1 MFQPQISDGLGHAEQ
16 HAFCGVLLMSFGG
29 QILRVLFR
37 VEIVLAISAYVLIF
51 GLLITDVVMRE
62 LGLGSIFG
70 AQRISVYLMIICG
83 FLGLGLAASQGRHL
97 RPRFL
102 DGVIPASLSA
112 TADRIGSV
120 IMTAVFAVF
129 GVIAVQFLLE
139 AIEYGE
145 LARTIRIPMW
155 SIQVIVPYA
164 FFSTALRYA
173 IFVIDPD
180 LRPQEA
186 LE

>member
-1 MFQPQISDGLGHAEQ
+1 MSLG
-16 HAFCGVLLMSFGG
+16 GRV
-29 QILRVLFR
+29 LRVLFR
-37 VEIVLAISAYVLIF
+37 GEIVVAISAYVVIF
-51 GLLITDVVMRE
+51 GLLLTDVVMRE
-62 LGLGSIFG
+62 FGLGSIFG
-70 AQRISVYLMIICG
+70 AQRISVYLMIVCG

-112 TADRIGSV
+112 AADRVGSV
-120 IMTAVFAVF
+120 IMMGVFAAF
-129 GVIAVQFLLE
+129 GVIAIQFLLD

-155 SIQVIVPYA
+155 TIQIVVPYA

-173 IFVIDPD
+173 IFALDPS
-180 LRPQEA
+180 LRPKEA